1 MDSVFLVTL
10 ARGLLLFFHAE
21 LSCVF
26 TRCCN
31 LLQLLG
37 LCFLN
42 YGLVFILACLECG
55 KSCCLLK
62 DRAAPLAHQVRSKF
76 PVRPNF
82 TWELCHEE
90 HHFPNPACFQV
101 LPLVGILGVDRKL
114 GKKLQQARAYIHIWQ
129 RSVWQGLQPC
139 FEGLQDAGLQEVD
152 MEIVAAH
159 NPFHFGQH
167 LKFLDGRPS
176 GCFGIQ
182 VVVGCGGHG
191 INEALHQSSGVLL
204 HLASTARLGPEHVL
218 ELLIFFLRLGYVLK
232 SLVLL
237 LLVFLPPLIL

>member
-1 MDSVFLVTL
+1 MS
-10 ARGLLLFFHAE
+10 ARSQHAQ
-21 LSCVF
+21 SRCVD
-26 TRCCN
+26 TA
-31 LLQLLG
+31 G
-37 LCFLN
+37 TMHS
-42 YGLVFILACLECG
+42 IT
-55 KSCCLLK
+55 
-62 DRAAPLAHQVRSKF
+62 P
-76 PVRPNF
+76 
-82 TWELCHEE
+82 
-90 HHFPNPACFQV
+90 CFQV

-167 LKFLDGRPS
+167 LKFLWTNRSKHRSQMHQGSRRLSVDVGYLDGRPS